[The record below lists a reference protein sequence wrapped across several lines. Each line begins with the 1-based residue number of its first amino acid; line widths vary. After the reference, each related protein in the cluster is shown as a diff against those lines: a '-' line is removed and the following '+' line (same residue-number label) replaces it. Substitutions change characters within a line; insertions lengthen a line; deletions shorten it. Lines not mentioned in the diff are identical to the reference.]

1 MNFTFQE
8 ILLGCSILLLFAI
21 LASKASGKTGLP
33 LLLFFLSVGMLA
45 GSDGIGGI
53 YFDNYKAAES
63 LGSISLALIIF
74 SGGLDTKW
82 ESIKPILWRG
92 ISLSTL
98 GVLITALTVGVFV
111 SWVTDFTLLEGLL
124 LGSIVSSTDAAA
136 VFSILRTKNIGLK
149 RNLRPTLEFESGSND
164 PMAYFLTVGMTGL
177 VMNADSSIVSLIPSF
192 FIQMFVGSA
201 GGYFMGKASLWIIN
215 HIKLENDGLYSVLTL
230 ALAILT
236 FAGTNF
242 VNGNG
247 FLAVYIAGIV
257 LGNNSFIHKKSL
269 IRFYD
274 GIAWLMQILLFIT
287 LGLLVFP
294 KQILPVMG
302 IGLLISFFLIFVA
315 RPISVFISLLFF
327 RMSVREKTY
336 ISWVGLRG
344 AVPIVFATY
353 PLLSGVERAETIFH
367 IVFLIV
373 LTSVILQGTTLGVVA
388 NWLHLSVPEKL
399 RRKSAL
405 ELELSDN
412 EKNAMIEVEIP
423 YNSKAVGK
431 TIVELNFP
439 KTSLIAMIKREGHYI
454 TPNGATQIKPGD
466 NMLIIA
472 TDEKEIDKVHQ
483 VLDTDK

>member
-1 MNFTFQE
+1 MNFTFE
-8 ILLGCSILLLFAI
+8 NILLGCSILLFI
-21 LASKASGKTGLP
+21 GIIASKTSGKTGVP
-33 LLLFFLSVGMLA
+33 VLLLFLGIGMLA

-92 ISLSTL
+92 VSLSTL
-98 GVLITALTVGVFV
+98 SVLITALVVGVFV
-111 SWVTDFTLLEGLL
+111 SWISDFSLLEGLL

-164 PMAYFLTVGMTGL
+164 PMAYFLTIGVTGL
-177 VMNADSSIVSLIPSF
+177 LVNPESSIISLIPSF
-192 FIQMFVGSA
+192 FIQMILGSL
-201 GGYFMGKASLWIIN
+201 GGYLMGRVSLWLIN
-215 HIKLENDGLYSVLTL
+215 HIKLENDGLYPVLTL
-230 ALAILT
+230 SLAIFT
-236 FAGTNF
+236 FAGTNY

-247 FLAVYIAGIV
+247 FLAIYIAGMV
-257 LGNNSFIHKKSL
+257 MGNNNFIHKKSL

-274 GIAWLMQILLFIT
+274 GVAWLMQILLFIT

-294 KQILPVMG
+294 KQIVPVIG
-302 IGLLISFFLIFVA
+302 IGLLVSLFLIFVA
-315 RPISVFISLLFF
+315 RPLSVFISLLFF
-327 RMSVREKTY
+327 RMSVREKVY

-353 PLLSGVERAETIFH
+353 PLLSGVNQAETMFH
-367 IVFLIV
+367 IVFIIV

-405 ELELSDN
+405 ELELADN
-412 EKNAMIEVEIP
+412 EKNALIEVEIP
-423 YNSKAVGK
+423 PQSKAVGK
-431 TIVELNFP
+431 TIVGLDFP
-439 KTSLIAMIKREGHYI
+439 KTSLIVMIKRDNGYI
-454 TPNGATQIKPGD
+454 VPNGATEIKSGD
-466 NMLIIA
+466 NMLIMA
-472 TDEKEIDKVHQ
+472 ADEREIDRVHQ
-483 VLDTDK
+483 VLDIA

>member
-8 ILLGCSILLLFAI
+8 ILLGCSILLFIGI

-33 LLLFFLSVGMLA
+33 VLLLFLSVGMLA

-63 LGSISLALIIF
+63 LGAISLALIIF

-98 GVLITALTVGVFV
+98 SVLLTALAVGIFV
-111 SWVTDFTLLEGLL
+111 SLVSDFTLLEGLL

-177 VMNADSSIVSLIPSF
+177 LISQDSSIATLIPSF
-192 FIQMFVGSA
+192 FIQMIVGSV
-201 GGYFMGKASLWIIN
+201 GGFLMGRVSLWIIN
-215 HIKLENDGLYSVLTL
+215 HIKLENDGLYPVLTL
-230 ALAILT
+230 ALAVLT

-242 VNGNG
+242 LNGNG
-247 FLAVYIAGIV
+247 FLAIYIAGIV
-257 LGNNSFIHKKSL
+257 MGNNSFIHKKSL

-294 KQILPVMG
+294 RQIVPVLG
-302 IGLLISFFLIFVA
+302 IGLLISMFLIFVA
-315 RPISVFISLLFF
+315 RPLSVFLSLVFF
-327 RMSVREKTY
+327 RMSVREKVY

-353 PLLSGVERAETIFH
+353 PLLAGVEKADVMFH

-373 LTSVILQGTTLGVVA
+373 LTSVILQGTTLGIVA

-399 RRKSAL
+399 RKKSAL
-405 ELELSDN
+405 ELELADN
-412 EKNAMIEVEIP
+412 EKNALTEVQIP
-423 YNSKAVGK
+423 SHSKAVGK
-431 TIVELNFP
+431 TIVGLNFP
-439 KTSLIAMIKREGHYI
+439 KTSLIVMIKRGGSYI
-454 TPNGATQIKPGD
+454 TPNGATEIKQGD
-466 NMLIIA
+466 TMLIMSA
-472 TDEKEIDKVHQ
+472 DEQEIDKVHQ
-483 VLDTDK
+483 VLDIA